1 MDSAR
6 WERVQSLFH
15 DVADRP
21 AAERHVRL
29 EASCADDP
37 TLVDDVLALL
47 DEDGR
52 TSLLDRDISVIAH
65 DVVLPPRATSFEPDR
80 FHPYRLRHTLGEG
93 GMGVVYLA
101 ERTDLGSL
109 VAIKILRDGWLSP
122 ARRERFVD
130 EQRILAHLNHPS
142 IARLYDADTLPDGTP
157 WFAMEYVEG
166 VPLTEYCRTR
176 QVSVA
181 ERLALF
187 GQVCEAVQYA
197 HRQMVVHRDLKPS
210 NILVTRDGAVK
221 LLDFGIA
228 KPISTEHD
236 VMTRT
241 GPRLMT
247 LAYAAP
253 EQIRGGVTGVAT
265 DVYALGVILYELL
278 AGRTPFDLADRTP
291 AEVERLVTDT
301 DPMRPSAAASAAAR
315 KTTGP
320 SAWADLDTLCLT
332 AMRKDPDRRYGSV
345 EALHRDVLHFLRS
358 EPLDARPDR
367 SGYRL
372 RKFVTRHRWPLAVA
386 AGVVLAIATLVGF
399 YTMRLTTARNE
410 ALAQARRSDRLQEF
424 MLGLFMGGEREQI
437 PSKEVRVVDL
447 LDRGMVQ
454 AHSLSAEPAT
464 QVALFRT
471 LGDVYSSLGHRDRAD
486 RAAQAGLDIA
496 TARLGP
502 EAPDTIDSRLQLARM
517 RANEQM
523 AREAVA
529 AARRVLPAN
538 DALRIK
544 AVTDLGAVLE
554 YSGRFGEAIEV
565 LDEAVQLAMAIAPDS
580 PETRNALYELANSH
594 FYLGHND
601 ESEAL
606 YQRAIPM
613 FKRQMGD
620 RHPYVADA
628 LANLGSIEQKR
639 GRYQEAERYFRE
651 ALELNK
657 AWFGEESTVT
667 AKSLT
672 QVAAAL
678 TLLGR
683 HEEATQLLSRALT
696 IQTGQLGPRDYRL
709 ALTLNTLAASMLA
722 LNRLE
727 EAEMYAR
734 RCVELVRST
743 SGPAHLN
750 TGITIGQ
757 VGRIL
762 LERGDLRAAEVE
774 FREAITIITRAV
786 GADHL
791 NAGLIRAL
799 LGRSLLRQGRIAEAE
814 VEALAAYTILTG
826 KTAPTTP
833 QLMWARKDLAEIYD
847 AQHLPDKAA
856 TMRAETAAVAARV
869 AAGVSQPASKD

>member
-15 DVADRP
+15 EVADLP
-21 AAERHVRL
+21 ASERRACL
-29 EASCADDP
+29 DASCADDP

-52 TSLLDRDISVIAH
+52 TSLLDRDVSVIAR
-65 DVVLPPRATSFEPDR
+65 DVVVPPRAASFEPDR
-80 FHPYRLRHTLGEG
+80 FHPYRLQRPLGEG

-122 ARRERFVD
+122 ARRERFAD
-130 EQRILAHLNHPS
+130 EQRILAQLNHPS

-176 QVSVA
+176 HVSVT

-210 NILVTRDGAVK
+210 NILVTADGAVK

-236 VMTRT
+236 DLTRT

-253 EQIRGGVTGVAT
+253 EQIRGGITGVAT

-291 AEVERLVTDT
+291 AEVERLVADT
-301 DPMRPSAAASAAAR
+301 DPPKPSAAAPAPVR
-315 KTTGP
+315 KTTGAN
-320 SAWADLDTLCLT
+320 AWADLDTLCLK

-367 SGYRL
+367 AGYRL
-372 RKFVTRHRWPLAVA
+372 RKFATRHRWPLAVA
-386 AGVVLAIATLVGF
+386 AGVLLAIATLVGF

-410 ALAQARRSDRLQEF
+410 ALAEARRSDRLQEF
-424 MLGLFMGGEREQI
+424 MLTLFMGGGREQI
-437 PSKEVRVVDL
+437 PSKELRVVDL

-454 AHSLSAEPAT
+454 AQSLSAEPAT

-471 LGDVYSSLGHRDRAD
+471 LGDVYQNLGHRDRAD
-486 RAAQAGLDIA
+486 RAAQAGVDIA

-517 RANEQM
+517 RVNEQM
-523 AREAVA
+523 ARDALA

-554 YSGRFGEAIEV
+554 YSGRFSEAVDV
-565 LDEAVQLAMAIAPDS
+565 LDEAVQLATTIAPDS
-580 PETRNALYELANSH
+580 PEARNALYELASSH
-594 FYLGHND
+594 FYLGHLD
-601 ESEAL
+601 EAEAL

-613 FKRQMGD
+613 FRRQMGD

-628 LANLGSIEQKR
+628 VANLGSINQQR

-651 ALELNK
+651 AMELNK

-696 IQTGQLGPRDYRL
+696 IQTEQLGPRDYRL

-722 LNRLE
+722 LNRLD
-727 EAEMYAR
+727 EAETYAR
-734 RCVELVRST
+734 RCAELVRST

-750 TGITIGQ
+750 AGITTGQ

-762 LERGDLRAAEVE
+762 LARGNLRAAEVE
-774 FREAITIITRAV
+774 LREAVAIITRAV
-786 GADHL
+786 GAEHL
-791 NAGLIRAL
+791 SAAFNRAL
-799 LGRSLLRQGRIAEAE
+799 LGRALLRQGRIAEAK
-814 VEALAAYTILTG
+814 VETLAAYTTMTG
-826 KTAPTTP
+826 KTSPTTP
-833 QLMWARKDLAEIYD
+833 QLMWAREDLAEIYD
-847 AQHLPDKAA
+847 AQHEPDKAA
-856 TMRAETAAVAARV
+856 TMRAEAAAVAA
-869 AAGVSQPASKD
+869 GVGQPASKN